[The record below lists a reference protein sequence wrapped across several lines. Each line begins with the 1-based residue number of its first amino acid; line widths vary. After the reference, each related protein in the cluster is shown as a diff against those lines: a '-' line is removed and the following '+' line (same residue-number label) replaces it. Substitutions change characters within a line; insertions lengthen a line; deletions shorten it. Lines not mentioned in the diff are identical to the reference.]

1 MALRKSSVLTGLFAL
16 VFSCWVTALGLG
28 ELTLHSGLDEPFN
41 AEIELV
47 NIGDADENQI
57 FVALGSQADFERAGV
72 AWEFHLLDLKFKT
85 DLSDA
90 EHPVVKVSS
99 TQSIKEPYLD
109 FIAKLEWPSGRLLRG
124 YTLFLDLP
132 VFDVNQSIPATES
145 AVSSSVSKSVS
156 KKASSSP
163 KQKTRQEAVKQTS
176 VPSTTSTGGNS
187 EYRVKGG
194 DTLWK
199 VAARAKLE
207 STTVQ
212 QHMVAIHAEN
222 PRAFV
227 NGNANL
233 LKKGAVLRMPELA
246 SVRLINQQQVNELLT
261 EQPRPFNEGQAKNRA
276 RELIGDVPT
285 TKPKGEDAS
294 ADGLLRLSTPTD
306 SNASKDLAL
315 GRTVGGE
322 GGSTTSDVLQNE
334 LGIAQE
340 ELDRTKRENLE
351 LKAKLAGLEAQLST
365 TTKLLELESD
375 DLKAVQLGVTTDQSA
390 EHASSDIDSSSSE
403 ADSSVMTAVD
413 NASGGANPSEAGSSE
428 TASDAS
434 YNSALSDRMSPTDDP
449 VKGPLSGVLPF
460 LYANWMPLL
469 GLLVVLLGVLLLIV
483 KSKKDDQSEQ
493 VDPFLNPENDALKIK
508 TDNSF
513 EENNDAEQATLSEM
527 ESVFEEPEVEAVTP
541 AEVHDQVDPIGEADI
556 YLSLGNF
563 SEAEQVIEKAI
574 EAAPSDS
581 KLHLKRLDLFA
592 VQHNAK
598 GFEAYYPTLVA
609 LGDDEAIATADRLR
623 GNIQADL
630 VEAPVETTRELTLE
644 ERVAEELG
652 IEGLELDLSDRDGLE
667 AEKDFVDELDDLAL
681 ETNLES
687 SFVSSD
693 ESGKD
698 VDELVLD
705 LNETEDDLD
714 LSEVELDLSEIELDL
729 KTVEAT
735 PQADSETSDEGF
747 EDALFGDISLPDE
760 LESDELELPELE
772 LPELASEDI
781 TSPDLTG
788 LDAELKGIPSESEDD
803 AGFELSLDS
812 FDFDNDDDLDLE
824 VGEDESNTQIELAQA
839 YVEMGDESG
848 AKDILAEVLK
858 KGSDEQKQ
866 RANELLAK
874 LS

>member
-16 VFSCWVTALGLG
+16 VFSCWVAALGLG

-176 VPSTTSTGGNS
+176 VPSTTSTEGNS

-428 TASDAS
+428 IASEAS

-449 VKGPLSGVLPF
+449 VKGPLSGGVLPF

-592 VQHNAK
+592 VQHDAK

-760 LESDELELPELE
+760 LESDELELPEL
-772 LPELASEDI
+772 ASEDI

-788 LDAELKGIPSESEDD
+788 LDAELKDIPSESEDD